1 MKTAQ
6 RVPRLISVI
15 TLYGILSVT
24 FVVLLSLSMDSHF
37 DYAIHERIHFGGS
50 VFTASRVFSP
60 TMVRLLTETG
70 LPEKTAALTYIAIA
84 SITLLFVFGRLLMSW
99 GGISEEKSIQF
110 APLILLPMVWNYIVL
125 SSIHYLDDVPAVLF
139 FTLGLLALSE
149 KKLFRFHLVF
159 LTAIINRETAVF
171 LVPAMFL
178 MQFGKRKT
186 PLLLV
191 HSLALIAA
199 AFAVKLFLNNL
210 VGAVSSVPASMYEAH
225 FSDNMAILK
234 SMISGNTQ
242 DLRMLMTF
250 GGLWL
255 LLPFITGKIRSDVML
270 MTVLLPIFFTGMVFV
285 GNLSDEARIFNEMIP
300 VVTVPCILFLE
311 ARQKSGT

>member
-1 MKTAQ
+1 
-6 RVPRLISVI
+6 
-15 TLYGILSVT
+15 
-24 FVVLLSLSMDSHF
+24 
-37 DYAIHERIHFGGS
+37 
-50 VFTASRVFSP
+50 
-60 TMVRLLTETG
+60 
-70 LPEKTAALTYIAIA
+70 
-84 SITLLFVFGRLLMSW
+84 
-99 GGISEEKSIQF
+99 
-110 APLILLPMVWNYIVL
+110 
-125 SSIHYLDDVPAVLF
+125 
-139 FTLGLLALSE
+139 
-149 KKLFRFHLVF
+149 
-159 LTAIINRETAVF
+159 
-171 LVPAMFL
+171 

-285 GNLSDEARIFNEMIP
+285 GNLSDEARKFNEMIP

-311 ARQKSGT
+311 ARQ